1 MDDAGSGGH
10 PLHVPCP
17 EHAAVA
23 GRVLVLEL
31 ACQRIRHG
39 FEAAMRMV
47 RCAHRLSR
55 TVVDR
60 SHLIDEQEGVHHVHL
75 SARQRAT
82 DDEAGS
88 LELPVGGDDLARFT
102 VHRHFDDTRVILIR
116 CHAAPMKKLLSALLL
131 GLGCS
136 SSANQRALTLL
147 SSAERSHP
155 ARSAAASYVLRRK
168 ASTDSSGRAAVR
180 TASYGRRNSR
190 MTVS

>member
-60 SHLIDEQEGVHHVHL
+60 SHLIDEQEGVYHVHL
-75 SARQRAT
+75 SARRRVT
-82 DDEAGS
+82 DDEAVS
-88 LELPVGGDDLARFT
+88 FELPVVGDDLAVFMVRWC
-102 VHRHFDDTRVILIR
+102 FDN
-116 CHAAPMKKLLSALLL
+116 AW
-131 GLGCS
+131 
-136 SSANQRALTLL
+136 
-147 SSAERSHP
+147 
-155 ARSAAASYVLRRK
+155 VL
-168 ASTDSSGRAAVR
+168 
-180 TASYGRRNSR
+180 
-190 MTVS
+190 